1 MFFEVRTKRLTV
13 TERNA
18 YKTVKELWLFQ
29 VESYTEAEARVTE
42 FMNKQFKGEDFSIPK
57 IQPSKIQRVEK
68 TDGCANEDPFYKVK
82 IELLSENDKG
92 KVVKEPFFILVRAES
107 PEAAIKVGNGVGDEE
122 APSSETVSATKT
134 KFTGVVVMKKKPKTA
149 VDKKPAEAAPKKEPA
164 KPKAEAPK
172 EEEQPKT
179 PAKAAKSKK
188 K

>member
-68 TDGCANEDPFYKVK
+68 RKRVTQPTRSTKLRLNFSARTTRVK
-82 IELLSENDKG
+82 W
-92 KVVKEPFFILVRAES
+92 
-107 PEAAIKVGNGVGDEE
+107 
-122 APSSETVSATKT
+122 
-134 KFTGVVVMKKKPKTA
+134 
-149 VDKKPAEAAPKKEPA
+149 
-164 KPKAEAPK
+164 
-172 EEEQPKT
+172 
-179 PAKAAKSKK
+179 
-188 K
+188 

>member
-18 YKTVKELWLFQ
+18 YKTVKELWLFE
-29 VESYTEAEARVTE
+29 VETYTEAETRVTE

-68 TDGCANEDPFYKVK
+68 TEGCNPEDPFYKVK

-92 KVVKEPFFILVRAES
+92 KVVKDPFFILVRAES
-107 PEAAIKVGNGVGDEE
+107 PEAAITVVDEVGDEE
-122 APSSETVSATKT
+122 SPSHEVVKTEKT
-134 KFTGVVVMKKKPKTA
+134 KFTGVVVMEKKPKTA
-149 VDKKPAEAAPKKEPA
+149 VAKKPAEEAPKK
-164 KPKAEAPK
+164 KAEKAK
-172 EEEQPKT
+172 GEAKT
-179 PAKAAKSKK
+179 PAKGKK